1 MYTPDKVAMLFLK
14 FFVAMLIFSLIT
26 SIANIVPY
34 YMQMNNVA
42 NDLILRAAVNNYILK
57 SQVDAIIEES
67 FVNNE
72 IFNTLTYD
80 GPEARVGKNGVR
92 GIYVYARVLSAPG
105 EAFPRGACNLGEYC
119 PEYEITSYNSRHV
132 IVDEGPNFDPKT
144 NPTDMIKFRGPTYN
158 GAQRG
163 ESITVRIEAKVN
175 AKALFIGFNIDF
187 QIPLAVEKS
196 APAMHYY
203 RM

>member
-92 GIYVYARVLSAPG
+92 GIYVYARVLPAPG
-105 EAFPRGACNLGEYC
+105 EAFPRGMCNLGEYC
-119 PEYEITSYNSRHV
+119 PEYDRIERHV
-132 IVDEGPNFDPKT
+132 IVDEGTSFDPKK
-144 NPTDMIKFRGPTYN
+144 NPTDMIRFRETYQ

>member
-67 FVNNE
+67 FVNNA

-80 GPEARVGKNGVR
+80 GPKARVGKNGVR
-92 GIYVYARVLSAPG
+92 GIYVYARVLPDAG

-119 PEYEITSYNSRHV
+119 ASYDSNSRHV
-132 IVDEGPNFDPKT
+132 IVNEGTSFDPKT
-144 NPTDMIKFRGPTYN
+144 NPTDMIRFRGPTYR

>member
-67 FVNNE
+67 FVNNA

-80 GPEARVGKNGVR
+80 GPKARVGKNGVR
-92 GIYVYARVLSAPG
+92 GIYVYARVLPAPG
-105 EAFPRGACNLGEYC
+105 EAFPRGMCNLGEYC
-119 PEYEITSYNSRHV
+119 ERYENTSYNSRHV
-132 IVDEGPNFDPKT
+132 ILDEGPNFDPKK
-144 NPTDMIKFRGPTYN
+144 NPTDMIRFRETYR